1 MVWFFFGFWIGNVIA
16 WLWDGSHRLKIKP
29 LTALP
34 LQAGDRQRMRGREE
48 EKGRY
53 MAKVNNELNGW
64 NNLALNGIAKDVNST
79 ISQSD
84 IG

>member
-1 MVWFFFGFWIGNVIA
+1 
-16 WLWDGSHRLKIKP
+16 
-29 LTALP
+29 
-34 LQAGDRQRMRGREE
+34 
-48 EKGRY
+48 

-64 NNLALNGIAKDVNST
+64 NNLALNGIGKDANST